1 MTSNTPGVENIVRGT
16 LAAGVANA
24 GTFTVAYPT
33 GVSKG
38 SFVNSPGKHVLML
51 NGNKYV
57 APADFTVT
65 FNANASNITIT
76 NASGGTWAAG
86 STYQLGLDKMGP
98 DTYRDGLAAN
108 KVKMVQ
114 GGLYM
119 LRLGSPNILDRDG
132 ICASQNPT
140 AAGNLTIAG
149 ALASGG
155 VATLDVPRVVTVY
168 AGGNETSFTFT
179 VYGKDEYGED
189 LVETITGPNNG
200 TAYGLKAFKSVSRVA
215 VSGDSGAVE
224 IGTAD
229 RLGLPSAIKSVS
241 QVLGEFRNGVRVGGF
256 LGTFREQWN
265 LDVADLATGTAAAY
279 EGIMPA
285 NATLKGATALVRVAI
300 STGGDVTVANVTTAV
315 DGLTL
320 TVANSATKGTA
331 VSDTPT
337 AGHATTAFTK
347 GARYQVIGGDAFNGG
362 GALNG
367 YLEFEATN
375 LTFGQLDVAV
385 GTEASATTGDV
396 RGIYRLPE
404 AAAGDNSYELLVFL
418 PDPDDKGVAQ
428 YSA

>member
-1 MTSNTPGVENIVRGT
+1 MALKGHENVAFT
-16 LAAGVANA
+16 LAAAVANA
-24 GTFTVAYPT
+24 GTVTVGYPT

-38 SFVNSPGKHVLML
+38 DFVNSPGKHVLFV
-51 NGNKYV
+51 NSNKYE

-65 FNANASNITIT
+65 FNANASSITVT
-76 NASGGTWAAG
+76 NGSGGTWPQSARCRI
-86 STYQLGLDKMGP
+86 QFDKMG
-98 DTYRDGLAAN
+98 YDGIDEPLPADRGISM
-108 KVKMVQ
+108 VK
-114 GGLYM
+114 GGLYL
-119 LRLGSPNILDRDG
+119 LRLGSPNVLDRDG

-140 AAGNLTIAG
+140 GAGNLTING

-155 VATLDVPRVVTVY
+155 SVTLDVPRTLTVY
-168 AGGNETSFTFT
+168 AAGNETSYTFT
-179 VYGKDEYGED
+179 AYGEDEYGED
-189 LVETITGPNNG
+189 MVETMTGPNNS
-200 TAYGLKAFKSVSRVA
+200 TTYGGKAFKKVTRVA

-241 QVLGEFRNGVRVGGF
+241 QVMAEFRNGVRVGGF

-265 LDVADLATGTAAAY
+265 LDVADLSTGSAAAY
-279 EGIMPA
+279 EGLTPCA
-285 NATLKGATALVRVAI
+285 ATLKGATAIVRVAI
-300 STGGDVTVANVTTAV
+300 STGGDVTMANVTTAV

-337 AGHATTAFTK
+337 AGHATTSFAK
-347 GARYQVIGGDAFNGG
+347 GVRYQVIAADAFNGG

-367 YLEFEATN
+367 FVEFEATN
-375 LTFGQLDVAV
+375 LTFGHLDVAA
-385 GTEASATTGDV
+385 GAEATATTGDV

-404 AAAGDNSYELLVFL
+404 AANGDNSYELLVWL

-428 YSA
+428 YSV